1 MRRPGRAV
9 GKGGMIG
16 PHRAFGAPE
25 SISISKKSWRAH
37 VQDAIALIQNNQH
50 QQALAEMQQA
60 AQLAPN
66 ERDVR
71 YWLANAYRMNGSTG
85 RALEIFGEL
94 LAARPDD
101 FEVSFA
107 KAFLLREA
115 GRPGE
120 AAEALLSASRQ
131 PGVNTHRL
139 LQLTGFLRDS
149 NQYAAAIEVLERVA
163 ELDPAQPD
171 LQFKLARLYQATG
184 QFDRSLAALRKTLDD
199 TPSNGPAWTVLAQQK
214 RF

>member
-1 MRRPGRAV
+1 
-9 GKGGMIG
+9 
-16 PHRAFGAPE
+16 
-25 SISISKKSWRAH
+25 
-37 VQDAIALIQNNQH
+37 
-50 QQALAEMQQA
+50 MQQA

-131 PGVNTHRL
+131 PGVSTHQL
-139 LQLTGFLRDS
+139 LQLTGFLRAKQAVALDGEVGPRGGRVRALPVWS
-149 NQYAAAIEVLERVA
+149 AEKAA
-163 ELDPAQPD
+163 D
-171 LQFKLARLYQATG
+171 K
-184 QFDRSLAALRKTLDD
+184 
-199 TPSNGPAWTVLAQQK
+199 VLALCQET
-214 RF
+214 FSA